1 MERLYKRLQGE
12 KLAGIY
18 SSDLVR
24 TVRGAEII
32 GRAHNVSRQAFPEF
46 REMHFGRW
54 QSLTYSQ
61 VMERHP
67 EDIPRWIAGLETFRV
82 PEGESMADLR
92 GRVMPALRELIERHR
107 GQEFALVCHGAVN
120 RMVLA
125 EALGLPYGNLLR
137 IEQDYGCLN
146 VIDYSPSYTSVRLVN
161 G

>member
-1 MERLYKRLQGE
+1 MERLHDRLQGE

-24 TVRGAEII
+24 TVRGAEIV
-32 GRAHNVSRQAFPEF
+32 GRSHHAPRQAFPEF

-54 QSLTYSQ
+54 QSLTYGQ
-61 VMERHP
+61 VMERYP
-67 EDIPRWIAGLETFRV
+67 EDIPRWIADLETFRV
-82 PEGESMADLR
+82 PEGESMADVR
-92 GRVMPALRELIERHR
+92 DRVMPALRELIERHR

-125 EALGLPYGNLLR
+125 EALGVPYGNLLR
-137 IEQDYGCLN
+137 IEQNYGCLN
-146 VIDYSPSYTSVRLVN
+146 VIDYSPAYTSVRLVN